1 MDKAEV
7 IRTTFPKSE
16 RLVSQKLIDQLFTGG
31 KNRSLSEF
39 PLRLVYSLRQRQE
52 GDEPVQLLI
61 SVPKKHFHHA
71 VDRNRV
77 KRQLREAYR
86 HCRQPLF
93 TALPSDRSLQVAL
106 LWLSDR
112 HYDTAQVFVSVDN
125 LFDRLVQQL

>member
-1 MDKAEV
+1 MDKAEI

-112 HYDTAQVFVSVDN
+112 HYDAAQVFVSVDN
-125 LFDRLVQQL
+125 LFDRLVRQL